1 LQGYFLTASLG
12 QQGFLPVPD
21 PAETMAPEELRYLD
35 DVASGAVDDSR
46 LRKLS
51 EVSYAP
57 WRARGPEV
65 HSRSLASAPPTEGL
79 MPQGTVTPAV
89 AEAMTILASV
99 PIGDSGLELVS
110 VELATAALP
119 LADASRPVGLGDDLL
134 PTSFKSMQVSMG
146 GSLHTACSDSV
157 VVALQGVSSSTL
169 SKKEIAAHA
178 APYIKEVNFLTF
190 HVCLSVLTVAVLQ
203 MLGGVYSPLCGIQ
216 LNASVTEYHIDVRAS
231 LLLTGRFKSYSRNN
245 LYV

>member
-1 LQGYFLTASLG
+1 MSSLG

-21 PAETMAPEELRYLD
+21 PAETMAPEELKYLD
-35 DVASGAVDDSR
+35 EVASGTVKDSR
-46 LRKLS
+46 LKKLS
-51 EVSYAP
+51 ESAYAAWSELGGLEVSS
-57 WRARGPEV
+57 RA
-65 HSRSLASAPPTEGL
+65 LASSSPTEGL
-79 MPQGTVTPAV
+79 MPQATVTPAV

-99 PIGDSGLELVS
+99 PLGDSGLELVS

-119 LADASRPVGLGDDLL
+119 LSEASRPVGLGDDLL

-169 SKKEIAAHA
+169 TQREIEAHA
-178 APYIKEVNFLTF
+178 APYIKEVLFHDSEPFFNTLLSILTPA
-190 HVCLSVLTVAVLQ
+190 LLQ

-216 LNASVTEYHIDVRAS
+216 LNASVTEYHIDVSAS
-231 LLLTGRFKSYSRNN
+231 FLFLKKCDSNQSFPLR
-245 LYV
+245 